1 MEEAT
6 FLELILESASS
17 SSSTPLS
24 SAASSSSAD
33 LSPSWSCAT
42 TNNTGADY
50 SEQNG
55 SNNIKSCHDSKKNA
69 IGKHPL
75 YRGVRKRSW
84 GKWVS
89 EIREP
94 RKKSRIWLGT
104 FATAEMAARAH
115 DAAAIAIKGHSAFLN
130 FPELAQE
137 LPRAISKSPKDVQAA
152 AAKAAALVA
161 EQGGG
166 RDTMAAAD
174 DTRESSNE
182 NEDPIFLDLPDLF
195 LGISHQL
202 DGFSY
207 TTAPPPL
214 LLAGAELIPS
224 EFLPEDLSLWE

>member
-6 FLELILESASS
+6 ILEFMHE
-17 SSSTPLS
+17 ST
-24 SAASSSSAD
+24 SSSATI
-33 LSPSWSCAT
+33 SPSWCRAT
-42 TNNTGADY
+42 KNNTGADY
-50 SEQNG
+50 SKQNG
-55 SNNIKSCHDSKKNA
+55 SNNIRSCHDSKEMDV
-69 IGKHPL
+69 GKHPI

-130 FPELAQE
+130 FPELAPE
-137 LPRAISKSPKDVQAA
+137 LPRAASKSPKDVQAA
-152 AAKAAALVA
+152 AAKAAALEA

-166 RDTMAAAD
+166 KGTMEVAD
-174 DTRESSNE
+174 NTSDSSSTSPLNE
-182 NEDPIFLDLPDLF
+182 KDDPIFLDLPDLF

-202 DGFSY
+202 DGFCY
-207 TTAPPPL
+207 TTAPPPW
-214 LLAGAELIPS
+214 LLAGAEFIHS